1 MFVFAVLQATSRTA
15 NAAVAGMVV
24 GLYPELEE
32 ALASGDLPT
41 AVAD

>member
-1 MFVFAVLQATSRTA
+1 MWLFIVTLLVGGAL
-15 NAAVAGMVV
+15 AAGLHRL
-24 GLYPELEE
+24 LYPELEE